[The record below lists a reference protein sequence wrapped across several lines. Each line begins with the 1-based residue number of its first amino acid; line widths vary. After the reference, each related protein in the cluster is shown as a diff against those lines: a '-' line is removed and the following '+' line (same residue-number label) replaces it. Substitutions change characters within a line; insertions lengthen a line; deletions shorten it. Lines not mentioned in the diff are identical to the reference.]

1 MMAADKGAR
10 PFGVWRGLTQ
20 PGKTGKGRDGIIAE
34 LGWQAHDDEAA
45 TARKRR
51 SPALSPRG
59 LLARLRGALAA
70 EEDRYGLWLPVAF
83 AAGAGGYFALP
94 TEPSGLAV
102 VAGMAAALAMLAAM
116 AWRRRSNWVMLLAV
130 FVLIGAGM
138 GKARVAMV
146 DTRLLQATTGTAMLT
161 GVVRE
166 GERQSGR
173 WRLVLDLE
181 NVDGVKPEAS
191 PRRIRL
197 TMPASSPVQRGERIK
212 VLARL
217 YPLRGPVAPGTWN
230 PGRDLWFD
238 GIGAT
243 GYTIGKPE
251 TLGPAGSGMAG
262 GFSHAVQDLR
272 DAIAGRIRKVLASGT
287 AGMAIALIVGERG
300 EIPSAARDNLRA
312 AGLAHILAISGL
324 HLSLVAGGLFWV
336 VRALLALSPW
346 LAAEFAIK
354 KWSVLAA
361 LLGAGGYLVL
371 SGAAVATQRAFVM
384 LAVMTLAVLLDRP
397 AISMRNLAVAAF
409 VVMITSPEAVT
420 GASFQMSFLAV
431 ASLIAFYE
439 AVTAWRQAHSTRKRA
454 YGPAWR
460 LVRWA
465 GLFVF
470 ATAATTLVAG
480 TATSLP
486 AAFHFHRVSLYS
498 LAANVLGLPLVSL
511 LVMPAAVLAVFAMP
525 FGLEAGPLWLMG
537 TGIEGVLRVAAEVA
551 AMPGSSRI
559 VPAMPAAVALI
570 MAFGILW
577 LALWRGR
584 VRLLGLVIFA
594 AGAALAPLK
603 AAPDVLVDRFAG
615 VVALRNADGALVPSS
630 GRKARY
636 VVGQWLL
643 ADGDG
648 ASPAKAARREGWN
661 CDKAACRGEVQGRSI
676 IYLLDDKSQADCG
689 GRDIVIAAFPL
700 RGRCGTAAVRID
712 RFDVWR
718 SGAQAIFVEAGGMR
732 IETAAQGTGARPW
745 NVTPVARRTIRTAP
759 LSAPRRG
766 RPASSDD
773 KPDRESDA
781 TAQ

>member
-1 MMAADKGAR
+1 MMARDKGGHA
-10 PFGVWRGLTQ
+10 PFWVWRGLTQ
-20 PGKTGKGRDGIIAE
+20 PGKTGKGRDGTIAD
-34 LGWQAHDDEAA
+34 LGWQAQDDEVAA
-45 TARKRR
+45 ARERR
-51 SPALSPRG
+51 SPALAPRG
-59 LLARLRGALAA
+59 LLVRLRGALAA
-70 EEDRYGLWLPVAF
+70 EEDRHGLWLPVAF

-94 TEPSGLAV
+94 AEPSGLAV
-102 VAGMAAALAMLAAM
+102 VAVVAASLAVLAAM
-116 AWRRRSNWVMLLAV
+116 AWRRRSNWIVLLAV

-161 GVVRE
+161 GMVRE
-166 GERQSGR
+166 RARQGGR

-181 NVDGVKPEAS
+181 SVEGVKPEAL

-230 PGRDLWFD
+230 QARDLWFD

-251 TLGPAGSGMAG
+251 TLEPAGNGMTTRLG
-262 GFSHAVQDLR
+262 RAVQDLR
-272 DAIAGRIRKVLASGT
+272 DAIAGRIRKVLASDT

-300 EIPSAARDNLRA
+300 EIPAAARDNLRA

-324 HLSLVAGGLFWV
+324 HMSLVAGGLFWV

-346 LAAEFAIK
+346 LAVEFAIK

-361 LLGAGGYLVL
+361 LLGAAGYLVL
-371 SGAAVATQRAFVM
+371 SGGAVATQRAFVM
-384 LAVMTLAVLLDRP
+384 LAIMALAVLLDRP

-439 AVTAWRQAHSTRKRA
+439 AVTAWRRARSAHKRA

-460 LVRWA
+460 LARWA

-486 AAFHFHRVSLYS
+486 AAFHFHRVSFYS
-498 LAANVLGLPLVSL
+498 LIANVLGLPVVSL
-511 LVMPAAVLAVFAMP
+511 LVMPAAVLAVFVMP

-537 TGIEGVLRVAAEVA
+537 TGIEAVLRVAAEVA

-559 VPAMPAAVALI
+559 LPAMPATAALI
-570 MAFGILW
+570 MALGILW

-584 VRLLGLVIFA
+584 VRLLGLVIFT
-594 AGAALAPLK
+594 AGAAMAPFK

-648 ASPAKAARREGWN
+648 ASPAQAAGREGWS
-661 CDKAACRGEVQGRSI
+661 CDKAACRGKVQGRSI
-676 IYLLDDKSQADCG
+676 IYLLDDKSGADCG
-689 GRDIVIAAFPL
+689 GSDIVIAAFPL
-700 RGRCGTAAVRID
+700 RGRCGAAAVRID

-718 SGAQAIFVEAGGMR
+718 SGAQAIFVEAGAMR
-732 IETAAQGTGARPW
+732 IETAAQGTCTRPW
-745 NVTPVARRTIRTAP
+745 NVIPVARRTIRTAP
-759 LSAPRRG
+759 DTSPRRG
-766 RPASSDD
+766 RPARSDD
-773 KPDRESDA
+773 NPDGE
-781 TAQ
+781 